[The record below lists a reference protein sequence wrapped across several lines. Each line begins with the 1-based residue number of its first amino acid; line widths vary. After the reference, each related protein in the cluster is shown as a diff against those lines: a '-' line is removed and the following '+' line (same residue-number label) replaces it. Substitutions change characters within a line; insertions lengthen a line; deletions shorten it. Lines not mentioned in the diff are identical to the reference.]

1 MKILHIA
8 DTHLGY
14 SAYRKVTDEG
24 INQREQDTYDAFKQ
38 FIDYAIQVK
47 PDLILHAGDLFDS
60 VRPTNRAITFALAQI
75 FRLSEQKIPFVVIA
89 GNHEHPKLRE
99 TGHIFSIF
107 DHINYVYPVYNARY
121 EPVSFTIQKKQIVV
135 HAIPQCPTS
144 DDFNNNIK
152 KLAPDSSADYNIVL
166 THGIVKGI
174 KEFSMNE
181 FDELVVPTDTL
192 HSQFDYLALG
202 HYHKYTK
209 VLDNVFYP
217 GSPER
222 FTFADANEEKGFIE
236 LNGTKTLHP
245 NFIALKTRPMIDAP
259 PIDCADLSLDDVMNR
274 IKKTIKVIEPQ
285 EKIFRLFLNHIP
297 SHIFRGI
304 DYRLIRELSKG
315 AVHYEL
321 KTAID
326 QEENMPLSGSTKIGS
341 LIHEFELFLGTQQ
354 IPNKNTILTLG
365 ADYIEKREKR
375 EGHS

>member
-14 SAYRKVTDEG
+14 SAYRKVTDEC

-38 FIDYAIQVK
+38 FIDYAIQEK

-107 DHINYVYPVYNARY
+107 DHIKYVYPVYNARY
-121 EPVSFTIQKKQIVV
+121 ESLSFTIQKKHVSI
-135 HAIPQCPTS
+135 HAIPQCLTS
-144 DDFNNNIK
+144 DEFNNNIK
-152 KLAPDSSADYNIVL
+152 KLAPDPSADYNIVL

-222 FTFADANEEKGFIE
+222 FTFADA
-236 LNGTKTLHP
+236 
-245 NFIALKTRPMIDAP
+245 
-259 PIDCADLSLDDVMNR
+259 
-274 IKKTIKVIEPQ
+274 
-285 EKIFRLFLNHIP
+285 
-297 SHIFRGI
+297 
-304 DYRLIRELSKG
+304 
-315 AVHYEL
+315 
-321 KTAID
+321 
-326 QEENMPLSGSTKIGS
+326 
-341 LIHEFELFLGTQQ
+341 
-354 IPNKNTILTLG
+354 
-365 ADYIEKREKR
+365 
-375 EGHS
+375 